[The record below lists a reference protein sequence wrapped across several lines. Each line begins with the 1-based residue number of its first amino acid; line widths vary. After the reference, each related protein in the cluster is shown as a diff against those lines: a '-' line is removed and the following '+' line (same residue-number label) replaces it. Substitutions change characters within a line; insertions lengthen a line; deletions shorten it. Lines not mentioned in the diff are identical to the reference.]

1 MHNLLGT
8 SHKITDLLAS
18 ALKKSESSTIL
29 DLCSG
34 SGGPMPDVLEILRD
48 KHDMPN
54 ISLVLTDLYPDSK
67 TAEFYN
73 SQDGNNINYLTKPFD
88 VTHLD
93 GQMDGLRTMI
103 GSFHHLK
110 PQEARKLLTTFHE
123 SGKPMCIFEVSDNS
137 TPIWPCCI
145 AFPINI
151 IMTFFNSHGSAHD
164 LAATCFYV
172 SHSNYSNLFRMGWYR
187 FKCKNLYPR

>member
-18 ALKKSESSTIL
+18 VLKKSESSTIL

-48 KHDMPN
+48 KHDMPY

-110 PQEARKLLTTFHE
+110 PHEARKLLTTFHE

-137 TPIWPCCI
+137 TPIWLWCI

-151 IMTFFNSHGSAHD
+151 IMTFF
-164 LAATCFYV
+164 
-172 SHSNYSNLFRMGWYR
+172 
-187 FKCKNLYPR
+187 